1 MSNEHDDVDGT
12 PEDTTSAAGAA
23 DATTSPAADAA
34 SGVGSQ
40 DVVDAAATAGTAD
53 DAVESDGADL
63 DGADLDSADLD
74 SADLDSADLDD
85 ADDADSEDE
94 NADGELVAVGAAAG
108 SARAA
113 ARRSAVRSGVTEKKG
128 RATLARDT
136 DRGEKQANVL
146 QRLGRFLREVVAE
159 LRKVIWPHRK
169 QLITYTTVVL
179 VFVVFMTALV
189 FGLDALFARGVLAV
203 FGGG

>member
-12 PEDTTSAAGAA
+12 PEDSMSPADSA
-23 DATTSPAADAA
+23 DETTSPETDGIAAGSDSTDEDAAGDPADADL
-34 SGVGSQ
+34 S
-40 DVVDAAATAGTAD
+40 VDDFAEAEAEA
-53 DAVESDGADL
+53 
-63 DGADLDSADLD
+63 
-74 SADLDSADLDD
+74 D
-85 ADDADSEDE
+85 ADDQELADDE
-94 NADGELVAVGAAAG
+94 ELTDVEELTDDEELTVDADGELVAVGAAAG

-113 ARRSAVRSGVTEKKG
+113 ARRSAVRSGVTDKKG
-128 RATLARDT
+128 RATLPRDS
-136 DRGEKQANVL
+136 DRGEKQANVF

>member
-1 MSNEHDDVDGT
+1 MSNEHDDVGGT
-12 PEDTTSAAGAA
+12 PEDNLSTADAGADETPSSETVGTTAGSHPIEEDAAGGDADLSADDSA
-23 DATTSPAADAA
+23 DADT
-34 SGVGSQ
+34 
-40 DVVDAAATAGTAD
+40 TAD
-53 DAVESDGADL
+53 DL
-63 DGADLDSADLD
+63 
-74 SADLDSADLDD
+74 
-85 ADDADSEDE
+85 ADDEEITVD
-94 NADGELVAVGAAAG
+94 ADGELVAVGAAAG

-113 ARRSAVRSGVTEKKG
+113 ARRSAVRSGVTDKKG
-128 RATLARDT
+128 RATLARDS
-136 DRGEKQANVL
+136 DRGEKQANVF

>member
-1 MSNEHDDVDGT
+1 MSNEHDDVGGT
-12 PEDTTSAAGAA
+12 PEDDLSTRDAGA
-23 DATTSPAADAA
+23 DATPSSETVGTTAGSHPMEVDAEGDPVDADLPVDDSVDADA
-34 SGVGSQ
+34 
-40 DVVDAAATAGTAD
+40 TAD
-53 DAVESDGADL
+53 EELTVDEEL
-63 DGADLDSADLD
+63 T
-74 SADLDSADLDD
+74 DD
-85 ADDADSEDE
+85 EELTVD
-94 NADGELVAVGAAAG
+94 ADGELVAVGAAAG

-113 ARRSAVRSGVTEKKG
+113 ARRSAVRSGVTDKKG
-128 RATLARDT
+128 RATLARDS
-136 DRGEKQANVL
+136 DRGEKQANVF